1 MNEQLTELV
10 AAACGFNGVTR
21 LIGTERM
28 FVLDRAS
35 TIKWGESIFD
45 PVNNGEHAF
54 LMAGLFELAVA
65 FGTAY
70 AIARPHAVA
79 GPAVTEMYN
88 KHEGDRFAAARF
100 AIATC
105 VMRIAEL
112 KRLAPM
118 QPRGLWHADQ

>member
-1 MNEQLTELV
+1 MNEKLVEAV
-10 AAACGFNGVTR
+10 AAALGFTGAHRVV
-21 LIGTERM
+21 GGERM

-35 TIKWGESIFD
+35 TMKWGESIFD
-45 PVNNGEHAF
+45 PLNNGEHSF
-54 LMAGLFELAVA
+54 LLAGLVELAFA
-65 FGTAY
+65 FGTSY

-112 KRLAPM
+112 KRVATLAP
-118 QPRGLWHADQ
+118 RGMWNAHE